1 MKEKTMRNSGI
12 HALVVAAMALLFIGL
27 FMLMPK
33 DVNASDMIDLSK
45 GKITLS
51 QSTFT
56 YDGTAHE
63 PGVTVTVNGEEV
75 YSWQYDYD
83 YPKYSNNVSAGKAKV
98 IVRGD
103 GYYTT
108 GTLTKTFTIKKRKLT
123 KKEFSPSKTEFVYNG
138 KVRKISGRNYFPN
151 GNSRFMK
158 RGRDIKVIS
167 KKLKKVGKYK
177 VTIRGI
183 GNFKGKLKY
192 TVTIRPKNPKGVKLA
207 KRNKNSFVVKWKKVS
222 NVTGYKVSY
231 WNDKKSK
238 WINKTLKKKR
248 RFTVPVG
255 KDYTGAVVV
264 YSYKKVGGKTIKSNG
279 KYYSNGVKPRAV
291 AKLSVTSGY
300 GGFTLN
306 IKRDGY
312 YELWTATN
320 KSFTENFKPFT
331 FYAYKGDKRT
341 YTSSYGE
348 QFRFIKLRL
357 YTPTSNGNKLYGKWS
372 KVKRVNWY

>member
-1 MKEKTMRNSGI
+1 MKEKTMRNLGI
-12 HALVVAAMALLFIGL
+12 HALVVAAMALLFVGL
-27 FMLMPK
+27 FMLLPK
-33 DVNASDMIDLSK
+33 DVNADDMTDLSG
-45 GKITLS
+45 GKIILS

-56 YDGTAHE
+56 YDGTAHR
-63 PGVTVTVNGEEV
+63 PDVTVKVNGEEL
-75 YSWQYDYD
+75 YSWYY
-83 YPKYSNNVSAGKAKV
+83 NVSYSKNTSAGTAKV
-98 IVRGD
+98 IVKGD
-103 GYYTT
+103 GWYTT
-108 GTLTKTFTIKKRKLT
+108 GKLTKTFTIKKRKLT
-123 KKEFSPSKTEFVYNG
+123 KKEFSPSKTDFVYNG
-138 KVRKISGRNYFPN
+138 KVRKISGRTYFSN
-151 GNSRFMK
+151 GGSRFMK

-177 VTIRGI
+177 VVIRGI

-192 TVTIRPKNPKGVKLA
+192 TVTIRPKNPKGVKLV

-222 NVTGYKVSY
+222 KATGYKVSY

-238 WINKTLKKKR
+238 WINKTLKNKR

-255 KDYTGAVVV
+255 TDYTGAVIV
-264 YSYKKVGGKTIKSNG
+264 YSYQKVKGKTIKSNG
-279 KYYSNGVKPRAV
+279 KYYSNGVKPKAIP
-291 AKLSVTSGY
+291 KISVTSGY

-331 FYAYKGDKRT
+331 FYANKGDTRT

-348 QFRFIKLRL
+348 QFRFIKLR
-357 YTPTSNGNKLYGKWS
+357 YYVPTSSGNKLYGKWS
-372 KVKRVNWY
+372 KTKRVNWY